1 MAENPNGK
9 SGVNLG
15 SITELFASHR
25 TASNLLMAIML
36 IVGTVSLLR
45 MNTQFF
51 PDFGLDFVQV
61 TVVWPGASAEDVD
74 SNIIQAIEPEV
85 RFLDSVRRVRSWSL
99 EGVGVVSV
107 EFLPGSDMQS
117 ALSNIETAVGQV
129 TTLPEDSETP
139 KISRVVRYDP
149 VSRIVISGPFSE
161 ASLKATAKRIRDDL
175 LAEGID
181 QITIFGSRDEEIW
194 AEVSQEKLLEF
205 DLTLG
210 DVATRIAEASQDV
223 PSGDTT
229 GVAERQIRSLGLE
242 KDVFG
247 LGKIEIRALENGQKI
262 LLREIGAVN
271 ERFKEGGGSARRRGF
286 PAMEL
291 RIQRAVNADAL
302 EIADTTDAYLKK
314 LRPTLPPSLRLEQY
328 DIQADL
334 IRGRIDLLMKNGI
347 GGLVLVLII
356 LFVFLNTPTAFWVA
370 MGIPTSLMATMF
382 VMNMTG
388 QSINMISLFG
398 LIMALGIIVDDAI
411 VVGEHSAWRSRQGE
425 DPLAAAVG
433 GARRMAA
440 PVFSSSLTTIAAFV
454 PLLVISDIIGQ
465 IIRAIP
471 LVVIA
476 VIIASLEECFFV
488 LPGHMRGA
496 LAFNKG
502 RRSRLRTWFNGHFD
516 GFRDGGFRRAVT
528 LAVEKKYI
536 TIAVAI
542 AAFILSVGLLAG
554 GRVNFHFFPQPEAD
568 KLYANIQFS
577 AGVPR
582 EKTIEMLDRVEA
594 ALASAERDLS
604 GSNGTLVQMILT
616 KIGAEVGTRGGAL
629 NSGDHIGGLSVELAP
644 SDERDVRTDDLI
656 EAWRARIKPM
666 AGLTALSI
674 RAPQGGPP
682 GREIDVRLSGDN
694 LINLKATAE
703 AIGKILKRYP
713 GVSDVENDLPYGK
726 RESILTVTPEGKA
739 LGFNTGN
746 VGLQIRHAFE
756 GAIAKRF
763 ARGDE
768 EVTVRVRL
776 PRGEKDTGSLDGLY
790 LRSPAGVEVP
800 LEEVVSFTEKSG
812 FSRIKREDGLRQVS
826 ITGEIDESLNSTNG
840 VVDALARDG
849 ALEIAKKYGVTV
861 SFAGKA
867 EEQSQTLSDM
877 GQGAILGLV
886 GIYIILAWVFA
897 SYFRPLVVMSIIPL
911 GFVGAVLGHLLLG
924 YDFSI
929 LSLMALIGLSGIV
942 VNDSIILVS
951 TIDELTEAGDD
962 IKDAIVEGACA
973 RLRAV
978 ILTSATT
985 MGGLTPLLFETSLQA
1000 QFLIPMAVTLVFG
1013 LFITTFLVL
1022 LVAPAL
1028 IAAQHDI
1035 VNACQRWWK
1044 MLAPQKEVA
1053 GE

>member
-1 MAENPNGK
+1 MAEKTG
-9 SGVNLG
+9 GIIG
-15 SITELFASHR
+15 LFASHR
-25 TASNLLMAIML
+25 TAANLLMAIML

-51 PDFGLDFVQV
+51 PDFGLDFVRV
-61 TVVWPGASAEDVD
+61 SVAWPGASAEDVD

-99 EGVGVVSV
+99 EGVATVLV
-107 EFLPGSDMQS
+107 EFLPGTDMQA
-117 ALSNIETAVGQV
+117 ALSNVETAVGQV

-139 KISRVVRYDP
+139 NISRVVRYDP
-149 VSRIVISGPFSE
+149 VSKIVISGPFPE

-175 LAEGID
+175 LADGID

-194 AEVSQEKLLEF
+194 AEVSQDRLLEF
-205 DLTLG
+205 DLTLS
-210 DVATRIAEASQDV
+210 DVAARIADASQDL

-229 GVAERQIRSLGLE
+229 GAAERQIRSLGLE

-247 LGKIEIRALENGQKI
+247 LGKIEVRALDNGQKI
-262 LLREIGAVN
+262 LLREIGDVT
-271 ERFKEGGGSARRRGF
+271 ERFEEGGGEARRLGF

-291 RIQRAVNADAL
+291 NIQRAVNADAL
-302 EIADTTDAYLKK
+302 EIADKTEAYLAK
-314 LRPTLPPSLRLEQY
+314 LRPTLPPNLRLEQY

-334 IRGRIDLLMKNGI
+334 IRGRIDLLLKNGI

-356 LFVFLNTPTAFWVA
+356 LFIFLNTPTAFWVA
-370 MGIPTSLMATMF
+370 MGIPTSLMAAMF
-382 VMNMTG
+382 IMIMTG
-388 QSINMISLFG
+388 QTINMISLFG

-411 VVGEHSAWRSRQGE
+411 VVGEHSAWRARHGD
-425 DPLAAAVG
+425 DPLSAAVS

-476 VIIASLEECFFV
+476 VILASLVECFFI

-502 RRSRLRTWFNGHFD
+502 RRSRLRIWFNRHFD
-516 GFRDGGFRRAVT
+516 GFRDGGFHRAVS
-528 LAVEKKYI
+528 LAVDKKYVTI
-536 TIAVAI
+536 AIAVAI
-542 AAFILSVGLLAG
+542 FILSIGVMAG
-554 GRVNFHFFPQPEAD
+554 GRVSFHFFPQPEAD

-582 EKTIEMLDRVEA
+582 EKTMAMLDELER
-594 ALASAERDLS
+594 ALASAEQALNKGGGKS
-604 GSNGTLVQMILT
+604 VQMILT
-616 KIGAEVGTRGGAL
+616 KIGTETGVQGGAV
-629 NSGDHIGGLSVELAP
+629 NSGDHVGSLSVELTP
-644 SDERDVRTDDLI
+644 SDERDVRTNALI
-656 EAWRARIKPM
+656 DAWRERIKPM
-666 AGLTALSI
+666 AGLTVLSI

-682 GREIDVRLSGDN
+682 GREIDVRLSGND
-694 LINLKATAE
+694 LPKLKKTAE
-703 AIGKILKRYP
+703 EIGKLLKLYP
-713 GVSDVENDLPYGK
+713 GVSDVDNDLPYGK
-726 RESILTVTPEGKA
+726 RESILKVTPEGKA

-746 VGLQIRHAFE
+746 VGLQVRHAFE

-776 PRGEKDTGSLDGLY
+776 PRGDKDTGSLDGLY

-800 LEEVVSFTEKSG
+800 LEEVVAFTEKQG

-826 ITGEIDESLNSTNG
+826 VTGEIDEARNSTNQ
-840 VVDALARDG
+840 VLDALKRDG
-849 ALEIAKKYGVTV
+849 VIELAEKNGVAV

-867 EEQSQTLSDM
+867 EEQQQTLSDM
-877 GQGAILGLV
+877 GTGAILGLS
-886 GIYIILAWVFA
+886 GIYIILAWVFS

-951 TIDELTEAGDD
+951 TIDENIANGED
-962 IKDAIVEGACA
+962 IRDAIVNGACA

-1013 LFITTFLVL
+1013 LFVTTFLVL

-1028 IAAQHDI
+1028 VAVQHDVVVSARRI
-1035 VNACQRWWK
+1035 WGASAKQ
-1044 MLAPQKEVA
+1044 EVTPR
-1053 GE
+1053 

>member
-1 MAENPNGK
+1 MAEKTG
-9 SGVNLG
+9 GIIG
-15 SITELFASHR
+15 LFASHR
-25 TASNLLMAIML
+25 TAANLLMAIML

-51 PDFGLDFVQV
+51 PDFGLDFVRV
-61 TVVWPGASAEDVD
+61 SVAWPGASAEDVD

-99 EGVGVVSV
+99 EGVATVLV
-107 EFLPGSDMQS
+107 EFLPGTDMQA
-117 ALSNIETAVGQV
+117 ALSNVETAVGQV

-139 KISRVVRYDP
+139 NISRVVRYDP
-149 VSRIVISGPFSE
+149 VSKIVISGPFPE

-175 LAEGID
+175 LADGID

-194 AEVSQEKLLEF
+194 AEVSQDRLLEF
-205 DLTLG
+205 DLTLS
-210 DVATRIAEASQDV
+210 DVAARIADASQDL

-229 GVAERQIRSLGLE
+229 GAAERQIRSLGLE

-247 LGKIEIRALENGQKI
+247 LGKIEVRALENGQKI
-262 LLREIGAVN
+262 LLREIGDVT
-271 ERFKEGGGSARRRGF
+271 ERFEEGGGEARRLGF

-291 RIQRAVNADAL
+291 NIQRAVNADAL
-302 EIADTTDAYLKK
+302 EIADKTEAYLAK
-314 LRPTLPPSLRLEQY
+314 LRPTLPPNLRLEQY

-334 IRGRIDLLMKNGI
+334 IRGRIDLLLKNGI

-356 LFVFLNTPTAFWVA
+356 LFIFLNTPTAFWVA
-370 MGIPTSLMATMF
+370 MGIPTSLMAAMF
-382 VMNMTG
+382 IMIMTG
-388 QSINMISLFG
+388 QTINMISLFG

-411 VVGEHSAWRSRQGE
+411 VVGEHSAWRARHGD
-425 DPLAAAVG
+425 DPLSAAVS

-476 VIIASLEECFFV
+476 VILASLVECFFI

-502 RRSRLRTWFNGHFD
+502 RRSRLRIWFNRHFD
-516 GFRDGGFRRAVT
+516 GFRDGGFHRAVS
-528 LAVEKKYI
+528 LAVDKKYVTI
-536 TIAVAI
+536 AIAVAI
-542 AAFILSVGLLAG
+542 FILSIGVMAG
-554 GRVNFHFFPQPEAD
+554 GRVSFHFFPQPEAD

-582 EKTIEMLDRVEA
+582 EKTMAMLDELER
-594 ALASAERDLS
+594 ALASAEQALNKGGGKS
-604 GSNGTLVQMILT
+604 VQMILT
-616 KIGAEVGTRGGAL
+616 KIGTETGVQGGAV
-629 NSGDHIGGLSVELAP
+629 NSGDHVGSLSVELTP
-644 SDERDVRTDDLI
+644 SDERDVRTNALI
-656 EAWRARIKPM
+656 DAWRERIKPM
-666 AGLTALSI
+666 AGLTVLSI

-682 GREIDVRLSGDN
+682 GREIDVRLSGND
-694 LINLKATAE
+694 LPKLKKTAE
-703 AIGKILKRYP
+703 EIGKLLKLYP
-713 GVSDVENDLPYGK
+713 GVSDVDNDLPYGK
-726 RESILTVTPEGKA
+726 RESILKVTPEGKA

-746 VGLQIRHAFE
+746 VGLQVHHAFE

-776 PRGEKDTGSLDGLY
+776 PRGDKDTGSLDGLY

-800 LEEVVSFTEKSG
+800 LEEVVAFTEKQG

-826 ITGEIDESLNSTNG
+826 VTGEIDEARNSTNQ
-840 VVDALARDG
+840 VLDALKRDG
-849 ALEIAKKYGVTV
+849 VIELAEKNGVAV

-867 EEQSQTLSDM
+867 EEQQQTLSDM
-877 GQGAILGLV
+877 GTGAILGLS
-886 GIYIILAWVFA
+886 GIYIILAWVFS

-951 TIDELTEAGDD
+951 TIDENIANGED
-962 IKDAIVEGACA
+962 IRDAIVNGACA

-1013 LFITTFLVL
+1013 LFVTTFLVL

-1028 IAAQHDI
+1028 VAVQHDVVVSARRI
-1035 VNACQRWWK
+1035 WGASAKQ
-1044 MLAPQKEVA
+1044 EVTPR
-1053 GE
+1053 

>member
-1 MAENPNGK
+1 MAEKPG
-9 SGVNLG
+9 GIIG
-15 SITELFASHR
+15 LFASHR
-25 TASNLLMAIML
+25 TAANLLMAIML

-51 PDFGLDFVQV
+51 PDFGLDFVRV
-61 TVVWPGASAEDVD
+61 SVAWPGASAEDVD

-99 EGVGVVSV
+99 EGVATVLV
-107 EFLPGSDMQS
+107 EFLPGTDMQS
-117 ALSNIETAVGQV
+117 ALSNVETAVGLV

-139 KISRVVRYDP
+139 NISRVVRYDP
-149 VSRIVISGPFSE
+149 VSKIVISGPFPE

-175 LAEGID
+175 LADGID

-194 AEVSQEKLLEF
+194 AEISQDRLLEF

-210 DVATRIAEASQDV
+210 DVAAQIADASQDL

-229 GVAERQIRSLGLE
+229 GAAERQIRSLGLE

-247 LGKIEIRALENGQKI
+247 LGKIEVRALENGQKI
-262 LLREIGAVN
+262 LLREIGDVS
-271 ERFKEGGGSARRRGF
+271 ERFEEGGGEARRLGF

-291 RIQRAVNADAL
+291 NIQRAVNADAL
-302 EIADTTDAYLKK
+302 EIADKTQAYLAK
-314 LRPTLPPSLRLEQY
+314 LRPTLPPNLRLEQY
-328 DIQADL
+328 DIQANL
-334 IRGRIDLLMKNGI
+334 IRGRIDLLLKNGI

-382 VMNMTG
+382 IMIMSG
-388 QSINMISLFG
+388 QTINMISLFG

-411 VVGEHSAWRSRQGE
+411 VVGEHSAWRARHGD
-425 DPLAAAVG
+425 DPLNAAVG

-440 PVFSSSLTTIAAFV
+440 PVFSSSLTTIAAFI

-476 VIIASLEECFFV
+476 VILASLVECFFV

-502 RRSRLRTWFNGHFD
+502 RRSRLRTWFNRHFD
-516 GFRDGGFRRAVT
+516 GFRDGGFHRAVS
-528 LAVEKKYI
+528 LAVDKKYI
-536 TIAVAI
+536 TIAIAI
-542 AAFILSVGLLAG
+542 AIFILAIGVMVG

-582 EKTIEMLDRVEA
+582 EKTVAMLDELER
-594 ALASAERDLS
+594 ALASAEQALS
-604 GSNGTLVQMILT
+604 KGSGKSVQMILT
-616 KIGAEVGTRGGAL
+616 KIGTEIGVQGGAV
-629 NSGDHIGGLSVELAP
+629 NSGDHVGSLSVELTP
-644 SDERDVRTDDLI
+644 SDERDVRTDALI
-656 EAWRARIKPM
+656 EAWRERVKPM
-666 AGLTALSI
+666 AGLTVLSI

-682 GREIDVRLSGDN
+682 GREIDVRLSGDD
-694 LINLKATAE
+694 LPNLKKTAE
-703 AIGKILKRYP
+703 EIGKLLKLYP
-713 GVSDVENDLPYGK
+713 GVSDVDNDLPYGK
-726 RESILTVTPEGKA
+726 RESILKVTPEGKA

-746 VGLQIRHAFE
+746 VGLQVRHAFE

-776 PRGEKDTGSLDGLY
+776 PRGDKDTGSLDGLY

-800 LEEVVSFTEKSG
+800 LEEVVAFTEKQG

-826 ITGEIDESLNSTNG
+826 ITGEIDEALNSTSQVLDALKRDGVIELAAKNG
-840 VVDALARDG
+840 VA
-849 ALEIAKKYGVTV
+849 V

-867 EEQSQTLSDM
+867 EEQEQTLSDM
-877 GQGAILGLV
+877 GTGAILGLA

-911 GFVGAVLGHLLLG
+911 GFVGAVLGHLVLG

-951 TIDELTEAGDD
+951 TIDENIESGENLNE
-962 IKDAIVEGACA
+962 AIVNGACA

-1013 LFITTFLVL
+1013 LFVTTFLVL

-1028 IAAQHDI
+1028 IAVQHD
-1035 VNACQRWWK
+1035 VVEMAQRIWG
-1044 MLAPQKEVA
+1044 ARSEQKVT
-1053 GE
+1053 

>member
-1 MAENPNGK
+1 MAEKTG
-9 SGVNLG
+9 GIIG
-15 SITELFASHR
+15 LFASHR
-25 TASNLLMAIML
+25 TAANLLMAIML

-51 PDFGLDFVQV
+51 PDFGLDFVRV
-61 TVVWPGASAEDVD
+61 SVAWPGASAEDVD

-99 EGVGVVSV
+99 EGVATVLV
-107 EFLPGSDMQS
+107 EFLPGTDMQA
-117 ALSNIETAVGQV
+117 ALSNVETAVGQV

-139 KISRVVRYDP
+139 NISRVVRYDP
-149 VSRIVISGPFSE
+149 VSKIVISGPFPE

-175 LAEGID
+175 LADGID

-194 AEVSQEKLLEF
+194 AEVSQDRLLEF
-205 DLTLG
+205 DLTLS
-210 DVATRIAEASQDV
+210 DVAARIADASQDL

-229 GVAERQIRSLGLE
+229 GAAERQIRSLGLE

-247 LGKIEIRALENGQKI
+247 LGKIEVRALENGQKI
-262 LLREIGAVN
+262 LLREIGDVT
-271 ERFKEGGGSARRRGF
+271 ERFEEGGGEARRLGF

-291 RIQRAVNADAL
+291 NIQRAVNADAL
-302 EIADTTDAYLKK
+302 EIADKTEAYLAK
-314 LRPTLPPSLRLEQY
+314 LRPTLPPNLRLEQY

-334 IRGRIDLLMKNGI
+334 IRGRIDLLLKNGI

-356 LFVFLNTPTAFWVA
+356 LFIFLNTPTAFWVA
-370 MGIPTSLMATMF
+370 MGIPTSLMAAMF
-382 VMNMTG
+382 IMIMTG
-388 QSINMISLFG
+388 QTINMISLFG

-411 VVGEHSAWRSRQGE
+411 VVGEHSAWRARHGD
-425 DPLAAAVG
+425 DPLSAAVS

-476 VIIASLEECFFV
+476 VILASLVECFFI

-502 RRSRLRTWFNGHFD
+502 RRSRLRIWFNRHFD
-516 GFRDGGFRRAVT
+516 GFRDGGFHRAVS
-528 LAVEKKYI
+528 LAVDKKYVTI
-536 TIAVAI
+536 AIAVAI
-542 AAFILSVGLLAG
+542 FILSIGVMAG
-554 GRVNFHFFPQPEAD
+554 GRVSFHFFPQPEAD

-582 EKTIEMLDRVEA
+582 EKTMAMLDELER
-594 ALASAERDLS
+594 ALASAEQALNKGGGKS
-604 GSNGTLVQMILT
+604 VQMILT
-616 KIGAEVGTRGGAL
+616 KIGTETGVQGGAV
-629 NSGDHIGGLSVELAP
+629 NSGDHVGSLSVELTP
-644 SDERDVRTDDLI
+644 SDERDVRTNALI
-656 EAWRARIKPM
+656 DAWRERIKPM
-666 AGLTALSI
+666 AGLTVLSI

-682 GREIDVRLSGDN
+682 GREIDVRLSGND
-694 LINLKATAE
+694 LPKLKKTAE
-703 AIGKILKRYP
+703 EIGKLLKLYP
-713 GVSDVENDLPYGK
+713 GVSDVDNDLPYGK
-726 RESILTVTPEGKA
+726 RESILKVTPEGKA

-746 VGLQIRHAFE
+746 VGLQVRHAFE

-776 PRGEKDTGSLDGLY
+776 PRGDKDTGSLDGLY

-800 LEEVVSFTEKSG
+800 LEEVVAFTEKQG

-826 ITGEIDESLNSTNG
+826 VTGEIDEARNSTNQ
-840 VVDALARDG
+840 VLDALKRDG
-849 ALEIAKKYGVTV
+849 VIELAEKNGVAV

-867 EEQSQTLSDM
+867 EEQQQTLSDM
-877 GQGAILGLV
+877 GTGAILGLS
-886 GIYIILAWVFA
+886 GIYIILAWVFS

-951 TIDELTEAGDD
+951 TIDENIANGED
-962 IKDAIVEGACA
+962 IRDAIVNGACA

-1013 LFITTFLVL
+1013 LFVTTFLVL

-1028 IAAQHDI
+1028 VAVQHDVVVSARRI
-1035 VNACQRWWK
+1035 WGASAKQ
-1044 MLAPQKEVA
+1044 EVTPR
-1053 GE
+1053 